1 MLLSAH
7 TLHSPNTVLRHSQSI
22 LILYLARHT
31 GVLEMNWHKE
41 QARSTGYV
49 CTSMCVLSMCLCM
62 YVCMYFNIIY
72 LLACSITLV
81 ISNTT
86 CYLHLVFTIIVFFLL
101 VNLLTVL
108 LNAFM

>member
-1 MLLSAH
+1 MLIARTAGKNMH
-7 TLHSPNTVLRHSQSI
+7 VCMYVLC
-22 LILYLARHT
+22 
-31 GVLEMNWHKE
+31 V
-41 QARSTGYV
+41 YV
-49 CTSMCVLSMCLCM
+49 CIMDVCM
-62 YVCMYFNIIY
+62 YVCMYVFLIY

-108 LNAFM
+108 LNAFMSSFL